1 MQKFLLL
8 ATAAVAQVQAQSRT
22 WRLALSDP
30 HPANSTLT
38 GCRLDEIEQAMTY
51 YTIDGTSG
59 CQALVGANKP
69 GETHYSFVNS
79 SGISCLKAGC
89 DDKCHIC
96 TFSQGNCAT
105 FAPTAAPTRGSGSGS
120 GHPPSHDTLEDTLSD
135 QVLTCDTTVSGRTE
149 ANGMSYLGNPSPDQ
163 LLTLRVATAGAFT
176 LNACTSAFST
186 VLRVFDLEG
195 EELKTCSSCEC
206 AVELEAGEYALLVEG
221 DDQAV
226 ASTGAFDVSMQ
237 CGGRI
242 GRRTAEVFDQTAP
255 VQFNT
260 CYRAAPDYDG
270 MVTSAFLFQM
280 LEYNSSDS
288 TQVHDRGLCL
298 LEPPSSRA
306 KVNSIELHW
315 VGGTCDVGSDKTRF
329 QATVRA
335 TVIDDNNE
343 CEKMSGTDL
352 FQNINVNGTSG
363 EYDIKIG
370 CVDSKCTA
378 NCTVNQANV
387 LDRALCLD
395 HAWKV
400 YDTPSFNTCGERP
413 DTPIPPPGPPSH
425 DDAGKKSKAPVA
437 AIVGSVVG
445 ALVVGGGVFFVL
457 RRRKLSR
464 MNAYAVLQDDPAF

>member
-8 ATAAVAQVQAQSRT
+8 ATAAVAQVQAQGRV

-30 HPANSTLT
+30 QPPGPLT
-38 GCRLDEIEQAMTY
+38 GCGLDEIEQAMTY

-59 CQALVGANKP
+59 CQALVGANTP
-69 GETHYSFVNS
+69 GATHYSFVNS
-79 SGISCLKAGC
+79 TGNSCLKAGC
-89 DDKCHIC
+89 DDECHIC
-96 TFSQGNCAT
+96 SFYQGNCT
-105 FAPTAAPTRGSGSGS
+105 TGGSGSGS

-186 VLRVFDLEG
+186 VLRVFDLDG
-195 EELKTCSSCEC
+195 EELKTCTSCEC

-242 GRRTAEVFDQTAP
+242 GRRMAEVFDQTAP

-260 CYRAAPDYDG
+260 CYRAAPYDG

-306 KVNSIELHW
+306 KINSIELHW

-343 CEKMSGTDL
+343 CERMSGTHL

-370 CVDSKCTA
+370 CVDSNCTA

-395 HAWKV
+395 HVWKV
-400 YDTPSFNTCGERP
+400 YDTPSFNTCGGERP
-413 DTPIPPPGPPSH
+413 DTPIP
-425 DDAGKKSKAPVA
+425 KKSKAPVA
-437 AIVGSVVG
+437 AIVGSVIG
-445 ALVVGGGVFFVL
+445 ALAVGGGVFFVL